1 MTKDQKQQIEEFR
14 KKLTSLTNQFTEKV
28 YINLDL
34 DDRKQVIGIIDDLD
48 SVTRDLIK
56 LNYIK

>member
-1 MTKDQKQQIEEFR
+1 MTREQKQQIEEFR

-48 SVTRDLIK
+48 NVTRDLIK

>member
-1 MTKDQKQQIEEFR
+1 MTKEQKQQIEEFR

-28 YINLDL
+28 YINLEL
-34 DDRKQVIGIIDDLD
+34 EDRKQVIGIIDDLD
-48 SVTRDLIK
+48 NVTRDLIK

>member
-1 MTKDQKQQIEEFR
+1 MTKEQKQQIEDFR

-48 SVTRDLIK
+48 NVTSDLMK
-56 LNYIK
+56 LSYR

>member
-1 MTKDQKQQIEEFR
+1 MTKEQKQQIEEFR

-34 DDRKQVIGIIDDLD
+34 DDRKQVISIIDDLD
-48 SVTRDLIK
+48 NVTRDLIK

>member
-1 MTKDQKQQIEEFR
+1 MTKEQKQQIEEFR

-48 SVTRDLIK
+48 NVTRDLIK

>member
-1 MTKDQKQQIEEFR
+1 MTKEQKQQIEEFR

-48 SVTRDLIK
+48 NVTRDLIT

>member
-1 MTKDQKQQIEEFR
+1 MTKEQKQQIEEFR

-34 DDRKQVIGIIDDLD
+34 EDRKQLISIIDDLD
-48 SVTRDLIK
+48 NVTRDLIK

>member
-1 MTKDQKQQIEEFR
+1 MTREQKQQIEEFR

-34 DDRKQVIGIIDDLD
+34 EDRKQVIGIIDDLD
-48 SVTRDLIK
+48 NVTRDLIK
-56 LNYIK
+56 LNYR

>member
-1 MTKDQKQQIEEFR
+1 MTKEQKQQIEEFR

-34 DDRKQVIGIIDDLD
+34 DDRKQVISIIDDLD
-48 SVTRDLIK
+48 AVTRDLIK

>member
-1 MTKDQKQQIEEFR
+1 MTKEQKPHIEEFR

-48 SVTRDLIK
+48 NVTRDLIK

>member
-1 MTKDQKQQIEEFR
+1 MTKEQKQQIEDFR

-48 SVTRDLIK
+48 NVTSDLIK
-56 LNYIK
+56 LTYR

>member
-34 DDRKQVIGIIDDLD
+34 EDRKQVIGIIDDLD
-48 SVTRDLIK
+48 NVTRDLIK
-56 LNYIK
+56 LGYK

>member
-1 MTKDQKQQIEEFR
+1 MTREQKQQIEEFR

-34 DDRKQVIGIIDDLD
+34 EDRKQVIGIIDDLD
-48 SVTRDLIK
+48 NVTRDLIK